1 MGDRVI
7 LHSDINCCYASIE
20 HLNHPE
26 LAGKPLAVGGDPEA
40 RHGIVLTADYIA
52 KKYGVKTGM
61 ALWQAKQVCPD
72 ITFVSPRMDLYLRFS
87 RMAHEIYAEYTDRQE
102 PYGIDECW
110 LDVTGSSSLKGDGLL
125 IAQEISRRMKSELGI
140 TVSVGVSF
148 NKIFAKLGSD
158 YKKPDA
164 ITTMYKSEF
173 KQKAWSLPVAD
184 LLYVGKSTNRKLALF
199 GIKTIGDL
207 ARTDEDVLN
216 SHLGKIGSILWSF
229 ANGYDH
235 NGSQNMHIHMVI
247 NSVRKYVGKQSR
259 WHDKPC
265 EWKQGCKHKSTGKMM
280 FHAKKWVM
288 EKCIRLGVGQVDLL
302 AKKHTD
308 NYWVE
313 KRMMNQNA
321 KDGVGVTSNRELIR
335 DTIDKLLPFMDSFE
349 QLVECLQFMYNWKIR
364 VTNKTVTFSTPDMK
378 QGIRGNKLGEGYGK
392 AELVARIAKVVAER
406 NAEKEARR
414 IEEEKARQKAE
425 VLAIEEAARKARQ
438 LQEERKQRELLAWKR
453 KLVFDRNRICQ
464 DYCSEE
470 LAREDWNKD
479 YVAYLQSQFINA
491 NDAAE
496 FVEGE
501 LTAPVMTKEEF
512 ERQQAVELYK
522 EKAARAGGLWDDALK
537 GVSSDI
543 HKWKWEYMDYLEDV
557 KYRDI
562 ADVTLEEAK
571 EEIMSY
577 EEFAELKDAEEKF
590 AEENQ
595 VQTLE
600 MVAIPGNATDE
611 AQIIELLED
620 AEPEIVEMEEVI
632 SEVVADVA
640 EIIDYTKLSIEER
653 AALLQIPTDDYEAE
667 YDAYCQR
674 MGYTADKMKSI
685 RYKMTVYDEFLEEYQ
700 YRKKY
705 CGVRD
710 DSRRAAVSEKN
721 RGAR

>member
-1 MGDRVI
+1 MAI
-7 LHSDINCCYASIE
+7 LKHISVKNRFYSS
-20 HLNHPE
+20 
-26 LAGKPLAVGGDPEA
+26 AVEY
-40 RHGIVLTADYIA
+40 LTCQFD
-52 KKYGVKTGM
+52 
-61 ALWQAKQVCPD
+61 
-72 ITFVSPRMDLYLRFS
+72 
-87 RMAHEIYAEYTDRQE
+87 EYTNKPVLDEKGRIQE
-102 PYGIDECW
+102 RENY
-110 LDVTGSSSLKGDGLL
+110 L
-125 IAQEISRRMKSELGI
+125 IAGVNCDVDSFGAECIEVNRLYGKNNSVKDVKAHHYIISFEPNDPI
-140 TVSVGVSF
+140 TMEQALEFGKQWLSV
-148 NKIFAKLGSD
+148 FAPGHQAVVAVH
-158 YKKPDA
+158 PD
-164 ITTMYKSEF
+164 
-173 KQKAWSLPVAD
+173 
-184 LLYVGKSTNRKLALF
+184 G
-199 GIKTIGDL
+199 
-207 ARTDEDVLN
+207 
-216 SHLGKIGSILWSF
+216 
-229 ANGYDH
+229 H

-313 KRMMNQNA
+313 KRLMNQNA

-425 VLAIEEAARKARQ
+425 VLAREEAARKARQ

-470 LAREDWNKD
+470 LAREHWNKD
-479 YVAYLQSQFINA
+479 YVDYLQSQFINA

-537 GVSSDI
+537 GLSSDI

-562 ADVTLEEAK
+562 ADVTLVEAK

-577 EEFAELKDAEEKF
+577 EEFAELKDTEEKF

-674 MGYTADKMKSI
+674 MGYTAEKMKSI